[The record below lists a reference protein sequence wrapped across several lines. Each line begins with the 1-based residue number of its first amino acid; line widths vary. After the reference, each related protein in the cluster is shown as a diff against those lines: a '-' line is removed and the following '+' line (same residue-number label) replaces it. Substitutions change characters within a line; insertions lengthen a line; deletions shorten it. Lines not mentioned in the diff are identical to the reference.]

1 MSDIENTEV
10 KEMATETDN
19 DVTVSTDEARVAY
32 AKQEVPTNIWLQFDT
47 ISIGTPGSEIVT
59 YDLRTIFAGLAR
71 LGMLQL
77 VPVENSEEKKD

>member
-47 ISIGTPGSEIVT
+47 ISIGTPGSEIMT
-59 YDLRTIFAGLAR
+59 FDLRTIFTGLSR
-71 LGMLQL
+71 LGQLQI
-77 VPVENSEEKKD
+77 VPINKEGE